1 MKNKKIGLFLI
12 HFSFLILCAIP
23 NMVLSQE
30 ENWVEVAEFSQGQPW
45 FGDTTSFKIDYSQWR
60 ILWEYE
66 IDLVNLTAFFFEVKH
81 NDTGQIIDSY
91 FNSGK
96 LDITQGIYNITDQ
109 KGEFYL
115 FIGSNA
121 KSYSIIIEQNIDSVP
136 EFTSLLILPIVLGLS
151 IVVFVARNK
160 MKKNGLEWEDNQ

>member
-1 MKNKKIGLFLI
+1 
-12 HFSFLILCAIP
+12 
-23 NMVLSQE
+23 MVLSSE
-30 ENWVEVAEFSQGQPW
+30 DNWVEVAKFSQGQHW
-45 FGDTTSFKIDYSQWR
+45 FGDTTSFKIEYSQWR

-66 IDLVNLTAFFFEVKH
+66 IDLPNLTAFFFEIKQK
-81 NDTGQIIDSY
+81 DSGQIIDEY

-136 EFTSLLILPIVLGLS
+136 EFSSLMILPIVFGLS
-151 IVVFVARNK
+151 ISIFIVRNK
-160 MKKNGLEWEDNQ
+160 MKKNELE

>member
-12 HFSFLILCAIP
+12 HFSFLILCVIP
-23 NMVLSQE
+23 NLALTQE
-30 ENWVEVAEFSQGQPW
+30 ENWVEVAEFSQGRHW
-45 FGDTTSFKIDYSQWR
+45 FGDTYSFTIDYSQWR

-66 IDLVNLTAFFFEVKH
+66 IDLPNLTAFFFEVKQK
-81 NDTGQIIDSY
+81 DTGQIIDEY

-121 KSYSIIIEQNIDSVP
+121 KSYSIRIEQNIDSVP
-136 EFTSLLILPIVLGLS
+136 EFSSLLILPIFLGLS
-151 IVVFVARNK
+151 IGIFFARNK
-160 MKKNGLEWEDNQ
+160 MKKNGLE